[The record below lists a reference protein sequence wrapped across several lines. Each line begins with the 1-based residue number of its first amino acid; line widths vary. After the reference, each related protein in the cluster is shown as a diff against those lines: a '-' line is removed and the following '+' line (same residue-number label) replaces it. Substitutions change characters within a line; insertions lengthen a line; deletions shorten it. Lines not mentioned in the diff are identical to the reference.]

1 MAAAAE
7 FQWSAGGA
15 TDGESDGEDGDD
27 GRLEGPFIGPFM
39 GPFIGPFIGPFMGVS
54 VGESLLRGLESP
66 LKTGLE
72 FCAKVDGAANVK
84 AMPIAATSPIVLMSI
99 SPLVI
104 LCPCGGM

>member
-7 FQWSAGGA
+7 FQWSAGGGDGA
-15 TDGESDGEDGDD
+15 TDGESDGDDGDD
-27 GRLEGPFIGPFM
+27 GRLEGPFM
-39 GPFIGPFIGPFMGVS
+39 GPFIGPFMGVS

-66 LKTGLE
+66 LKTGFE

-84 AMPIAATSPIVLMSI
+84 AMPIAATSPIVLISI